1 MACRSRRME
10 SSMDVQNFLGK
21 ESIRSVCG
29 FLHSSLARLR
39 AQSEGAAHRCALE
52 TQQLEQ
58 IADSIFCIN
67 PTPPPSLLLS
77 THPPPL
83 RTALMSLCALSHFPN
98 DPFLQPPSNP
108 DSPTLLP
115 APFLLSLLL
124 QLSMEDTTSILP
136 RLKRNSNA
144 YGIGALAKSSLSGV
158 SGVSRTMKERVTK
171 PTAMAQ
177 GRVAHMIEWQN
188 WGMQTVGAGGIP
200 QSRITTQEREK
211 ERRLENDA
219 YSDLSD
225 GEKEA
230 RFTAGILQQF
240 AISEATLLAWSSMD
254 GESPRSGSNQGSVAH
269 LSEVNQESI
278 TSRDQILHH
287 SSAEVWPHTYVSQ
300 GHYCLS
306 SSDAWEPINNDPSGV
321 ASPAAGSYVV
331 GTEGYDGQAHF
342 LSQQQQQ
349 FTLQQQSQLQQLQQI
364 QQIQHYQQQQLLQYQ
379 QQQLHS
385 ANHSLQAT
393 PNSTI
398 HSLVHPAHPPLVD
411 LWNTG
416 QMEAYQTEAGG
427 YMGVSAVVE
436 PSLCVPAGEEVVGT
450 EHSPLLEQQEE
461 EEEVKEEEVT
471 LCMEPELAATL
482 TPPTQ
487 QGNASGGSSP
497 GQHPTEP
504 VTDWKSSDTT
514 GLVQAL
520 EEQDQEGAAAP
531 AANN

>member
-1 MACRSRRME
+1 MGCIGSRRLTG
-10 SSMDVQNFLGK
+10 DGVPVQKDG
-21 ESIRSVCG
+21 E
-29 FLHSSLARLR
+29 
-39 AQSEGAAHRCALE
+39 
-52 TQQLEQ
+52 
-58 IADSIFCIN
+58 
-67 PTPPPSLLLS
+67 
-77 THPPPL
+77 
-83 RTALMSLCALSHFPN
+83 
-98 DPFLQPPSNP
+98 
-108 DSPTLLP
+108 
-115 APFLLSLLL
+115 

-158 SGVSRTMKERVTK
+158 TRTMKERVTK

-188 WGMQTVGAGGIP
+188 WGMQTVGSGGL

-230 RFTAGILQQF
+230 RFAAGILQQF

-306 SSDAWEPINNDPSGV
+306 SSDAWEPINTDPSGV
-321 ASPAAGSYVV
+321 ASPPAGSYVV
-331 GTEGYDGQAHF
+331 GTDGYDGQAHF
-342 LSQQQQQ
+342 LTQQQQQQQ

-364 QQIQHYQQQQLLQYQ
+364 QQMQHYQQQQLLQYQ
-379 QQQLHS
+379 QQQSLEHRLHS

-416 QMEAYQTEAGG
+416 QMEAYQAEAGG
-427 YMGVSAVVE
+427 YIGVSAVVE
-436 PSLCVPAGEEVVGT
+436 PSLCVPPGDEMVGT

-461 EEEVKEEEVT
+461 EEEVKEEETT
-471 LCMEPELAATL
+471 LCMETESATL

-487 QGNASGGSSP
+487 QGDASGGSSP
-497 GQHPTEP
+497 GQPPAEPITERKASD
-504 VTDWKSSDTT
+504 VTS
-514 GLVQAL
+514 GLVQTL
-520 EEQDQEGAAAP
+520 EEQEEEGPTASN
-531 AANN
+531 ANN